1 MEFKFT
7 EEHVMLREMVKKFV
21 DKELRPIA
29 EKIDKEKQIPKE
41 FIKRMGELGLLGVP
55 FPEEYGGAGMGK
67 IGYCIV
73 SEEISRGC
81 GSTATFLG
89 AHTSIGTT
97 PIYLDGT
104 EEQKKKYLVPLAKGE
119 MIGAFALTEPNAGSD
134 AAAIEMSA
142 RRDGDYFIL
151 NGTKQYITNGN
162 IADIVITIAVTDKAL
177 GPKGGVTAFI
187 VETKTPGFSV
197 GKIDEKMGIR
207 GSGTAELIY
216 QDVKV
221 HKDNVLGK
229 VGYGFLTAMKTL
241 DVGRL
246 GLGAGCLGGAK
257 EILDISTKHANTRVQ
272 FGGPLSEKQAIQWML
287 AEMATLIY
295 ATESMVYR
303 AAWMADQGMRFS
315 REAAICKLFSSEM
328 LGKVAD
334 MGVQIHGGLGYMEE
348 YPMARYYR
356 DARIHRIFEGTNEI
370 QKLIIAREIIKKGGY

>member
-7 EEHVMLREMVKKFV
+7 EEQIMLREMVKKFV

-41 FIKRMGELGLLGVP
+41 LIKRMAQLGLLGVP
-55 FPEEYGGAGMGK
+55 FPEEYGGAGMGET
-67 IGYCIV
+67 GYCIV

-89 AHTSIGTT
+89 AHTSIGST
-97 PIYLDGT
+97 PIFLDGT
-104 EEQKKKYLVPLAKGE
+104 QEQKVKYLTPLAKGE

-142 RRDGDYFIL
+142 KRDGDYFIL

-162 IADIVITIAVTDKAL
+162 VADIVITIAVTDKAL
-177 GPKGGVTAFI
+177 GAKGGVTAFI
-187 VETKTPGFSV
+187 VEAKTPGFSV

-257 EILDISTKHANTRVQ
+257 EVLDISTKHANTRVQ

-287 AEMATLIY
+287 AEMATQIY
-295 ATESMVYR
+295 AMESMVYR
-303 AAWMADQGMRFS
+303 AAWMCDQSMRFS
-315 REAAICKLFSSEM
+315 KEAAICKLFCSEA
-328 LGKVAD
+328 LNRIVD

-356 DARIHRIFEGTNEI
+356 DARVHRIFEGTNEI
-370 QKLIIAREIIKKGGY
+370 QKLIIARDIIKKGGY

>member
-1 MEFKFT
+1 MEFKFA

-55 FPEEYGGAGMGK
+55 FPEEYGGAGMGE

-89 AHTSIGTT
+89 AHTSIGST

-104 EEQKKKYLVPLAKGE
+104 EEQKKKYLAPLAKGE
-119 MIGAFALTEPNAGSD
+119 MIAAFALTEPNAGSD

-162 IADIVITIAVTDKAL
+162 IADTVITIAVTDKAL

-197 GKIDEKMGIR
+197 GKIDEKIGIR

-229 VGYGFLTAMKTL
+229 VGYGFLTTMKTL

-246 GLGAGCLGGAK
+246 GLGAGCLGGSK
-257 EILDISTKHANTRVQ
+257 EVLDISTKHANTRVQ
-272 FGGPLSEKQAIQWML
+272 FGGPISEKQAIQWML
-287 AEMATLIY
+287 AEMATEIY
-295 ATESMVYR
+295 AMESMVYR
-303 AAWMADQGMRFS
+303 AAWMCDQGMRFS
-315 REAAICKLFSSEM
+315 REAAMCKLFCSEA
-328 LGKVAD
+328 LNRIAD

-356 DARIHRIFEGTNEI
+356 DARIHKIFEGTNEI
-370 QKLIIAREIIKKGGY
+370 QKLIIARDIIKKGGY

>member
-7 EEHVMLREMVKKFV
+7 EEQVMLREMVKKFV

-41 FIKRMGELGLLGVP
+41 FIKRMGELGLTGVP
-55 FPEEYGGAGMGK
+55 FPEEYGAGMGE

-89 AHTSIGTT
+89 AHTSIGST

-134 AAAIEMSA
+134 AAAVEMSA
-142 RRDGDYFIL
+142 KRGGDYFIL

-197 GKIDEKMGIR
+197 GKVDEKMGIR

-272 FGGPLSEKQAIQWML
+272 FGGPISEKEAIQWML
-287 AEMATLIY
+287 SEMATQIY
-295 ATESMVYR
+295 AMESMVYR
-303 AAWMADQGMRFS
+303 AAWMCDQGMRFS
-315 REAAICKLFSSEM
+315 REAAMCKLFCSEA
-328 LGKVAD
+328 LGRIAD
-334 MGVQIHGGLGYMEE
+334 MGVQIHGGLGYMED

-370 QKLIIAREIIKKGGY
+370 QKLIIARDIIKKGGY